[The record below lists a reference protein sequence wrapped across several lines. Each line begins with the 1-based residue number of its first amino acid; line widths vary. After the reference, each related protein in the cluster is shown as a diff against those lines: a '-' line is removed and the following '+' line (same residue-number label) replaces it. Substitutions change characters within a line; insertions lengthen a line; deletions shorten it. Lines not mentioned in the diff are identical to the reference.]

1 MTELADNS
9 ALADKQTQKLLPL
22 LEQLAGAVEE
32 LLLTGLTTA
41 SEATRQ
47 TLGLAMQEA
56 SRMQLLRL
64 ASTLRIANEEL
75 GRFTRNAA
83 DFSRKRLMFFLN
95 RAWLLAR
102 GLVRAIREGDQALY
116 DRLLWTPPN
125 VPVERLE
132 VVTVGVGKKVAAGA
146 FVAFDFRLRTTTAAK
161 HPAGELPAGQRLAW
175 SCIFPVKQGVELPPE
190 GFLHLPQKQKF
201 NASVFLDRKVLVLD
215 KVAVAVDDFGGG
227 RISLKDES
235 RVAAGEPFTDW
246 SRFAAWQPQSALDR
260 LARHETSPFD
270 LEVEMQEEIVLTDWQ
285 VGEPTV
291 REETGQ
297 AVYPIT
303 AGQATLDAVVS
314 PGIEGEALA
323 AALDGLRQQETRPPL
338 MGLLHYELCRLVL
351 QPLAVL
357 EASGPK
363 YLTISDKS
371 IDRSQL
377 LKALKF

>member
-1 MTELADNS
+1 MTS
-9 ALADKQTQKLLPL
+9 LADKQTQKLLPL

-64 ASTLRIANEEL
+64 ASSLRIANEEL

-102 GLVRAIREGDQALY
+102 GLARAIREGDQGLY
-116 DRLLWTPPN
+116 DHLLWTPPN
-125 VPVERLE
+125 QPVARLE
-132 VVTVGVGKKVAAGA
+132 VVTLGVGKKVAGGA
-146 FVAFDFRLRTTTAAK
+146 FVAFDFRLRTTAVAK
-161 HPAGELPAGQRLAW
+161 LSSCELPAGQRLAW
-175 SCIFPVKQGVELPPE
+175 SCVFPIKQGVELPPE

-215 KVAVAVDDFGGG
+215 NIAVAVDDFGGG
-227 RISLKDES
+227 RISLKDDS
-235 RVAAGEPFTDW
+235 RVHAGDAFTDW
-246 SRFAAWQPQSALDR
+246 GRFATWQPQPALDR

-285 VGEPTV
+285 IGEPTV

-297 AVYPIT
+297 AIYPVT
-303 AGQATLDAVVS
+303 AGRATLDAVVS

-323 AALDGLRQQETRPPL
+323 AALKELRKKKTRPPL
-338 MGLLHYELCRLVL
+338 AGLLHYELCRLVL
-351 QPLAVL
+351 QPLAVV
-357 EASGPK
+357 EESGPN
-363 YLTISDKS
+363 YLIISDKS